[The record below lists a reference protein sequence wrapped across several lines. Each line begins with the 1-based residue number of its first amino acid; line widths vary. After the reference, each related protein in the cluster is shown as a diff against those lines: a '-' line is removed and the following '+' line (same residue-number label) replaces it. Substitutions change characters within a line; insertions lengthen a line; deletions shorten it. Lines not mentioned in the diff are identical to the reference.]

1 MTTYRALARVYRHLS
16 NRRKRQLALVLMLML
31 LAAAAEMLTLGAII
45 PFLTFLLGGADSAQF
60 GVLVPVLEMLTW
72 ESSQSLMIPVTLIFA
87 GAALF
92 AGLVRIALTWASN
105 YFVYGLGNDLA
116 TQIYEN
122 ILYQPYSYHVQHSS
136 SDVLGSIAKIQ
147 LVINNVIFHAMRGF
161 ISLVIAAC
169 ILTVLLIID
178 PVVAFSALIGI
189 GSVFII
195 ARLISSSC
203 LKKNSKTIAEMQSQR
218 VQVVQEGIGGIR
230 EVLIDRVESVFI
242 DKFQAL
248 DQRLQTAHLINFSIA
263 RSPRYAVEAIGMII
277 IAFIALYLATGS
289 DQAAANPTSALP
301 VLGVLALGAQR
312 LLPLMQDLY
321 QAWASMVGN
330 RQSVD
335 DVVRLL
341 ALSIPANRKRPDAGI
356 DLPFSQALRLENV
369 SYCYPSVAEPV
380 IRDLS
385 LEINKGSTIGL
396 IGKTG
401 SGKSTLVDLIMGLL
415 DPTQGTISVDGLTLG
430 PDTLRTWQRTIA
442 HVPQAIFL
450 QDASIAENIAFGIE
464 KDLIDMDAVQRAA
477 ALAQI
482 APFIDT
488 QPHRYDT
495 RVGEHGV
502 RLSGGQRQRI
512 GIARALYKNADLLIL
527 DEATSALDQET
538 ERAVMESIK
547 ALSGE
552 VTIVIIAHRFST
564 LASCDKIIELQDGR
578 IIAEGSYAQVVR
590 SNDNAPSELVEN
602 RLAPLDTR
610 LYVQSSGD
618 AHPHQPEHQ
627 PVRQGG

>member
-1 MTTYRALARVYRHLS
+1 MTMYRALARVYRHLATH
-16 NRRKRQLALVLMLML
+16 RKRQLLLVLMLML
-31 LAAAAEMLTLGAII
+31 LGAAAEMLTLGAII
-45 PFLTFLLGGADSAQF
+45 PFLTFLLGGADSTQF
-60 GVLVPVLEMLTW
+60 AALAPFLDVLGW
-72 ESSQSLMIPVTLIFA
+72 EASQSLMIPVTLLFA

-92 AGLVRIALTWASN
+92 AGLIRIALTWASN

-116 TQIYEN
+116 TKIYEN

-169 ILTVLLIID
+169 IVTVLLIID

-203 LKKNSKTIAEMQSQR
+203 LKRNSKTIAEMQSQR
-218 VQVVQEGIGGIR
+218 VQVIQEGIGGIR
-230 EVLIDRVESVFI
+230 EVLIDRVETVFI

-248 DQRLQTAHLINFSIA
+248 DQRLQTAHLMNFSIA

-277 IAFIALYLATGS
+277 IAFIALYLATGPDQTAS
-289 DQAAANPTSALP
+289 DPVAALP

-341 ALSIPANRKRPDAGI
+341 ALSIPENRKRPDAGI

-369 SYCYPSVAEPV
+369 SYCYPTVTEPV

-385 LEINKGSTIGL
+385 LEITKGSTIGL

-401 SGKSTLVDLIMGLL
+401 SGKSTLVDMIMGLL
-415 DPTQGTISVDGLTLG
+415 EPSHGTIDVDGLTLG

-450 QDASIAENIAFGIE
+450 QDASIAENIAFGI
-464 KDLIDMDAVQRAA
+464 DRDRIDMAAVHRAA
-477 ALAQI
+477 ERAQI

-488 QPHRYDT
+488 QPYRYDT

-538 ERAVMESIK
+538 EQAVMDSVK
-547 ALSGE
+547 ALSSE
-552 VTIVIIAHRFST
+552 VTIIIIAHRFST

-578 IIAEGSYAQVVR
+578 IIAEGSYAQMIG
-590 SNDNAPSELVEN
+590 SNDNAPSPGVDD
-602 RLAPLDTR
+602 RLMTLDTR
-610 LYVQSSGD
+610 LSVHDSILGH
-618 AHPHQPEHQ
+618 AHRTENQ